1 MTSLCKQPFALLV
14 VSMRKLVAD
23 SITPKDI
30 HESGKLLN
38 LFCKRFAQLY
48 GDKEMTVNIHGLLHL
63 ATTVRKLGP
72 LWAYSYF
79 FFEGLNGLLLR
90 HVHRTQGIGLQCI
103 RTFSKIQAFPSPDKL
118 PAVPN
123 EPEFL
128 KKVVKRFQSGST
140 KPQILGKVES
150 SCQLQS
156 EDLSAIQRAVAEGDY
171 FLISNVHAASLIFG

>member
-1 MTSLCKQPFALLV
+1 MGIFML
-14 VSMRKLVAD
+14 
-23 SITPKDI
+23 
-30 HESGKLLN
+30 
-38 LFCKRFAQLY
+38 
-48 GDKEMTVNIHGLLHL
+48 
-63 ATTVRKLGP
+63 
-72 LWAYSYF
+72 

-103 RTFSKIQAFPSPDKL
+103 RTFSNIQAFLSPDKL

-140 KPQILGKVES
+140 KPQILGKVEE

-156 EDLSAIQRAVAEGDY
+156 EELSAIQRAVAEGDY
-171 FLISNVHAASLIFG
+171 FLISNVHAASLVFG